1 MLIRIINGTYGH
13 RPTLANGEKSNFI
26 VPVTR
31 NDLPIEVDEKEA
43 KRLVEASV
51 AQYVNVEAVA
61 TDPVASEA
69 DNPIGNTPE
78 CENAAESAGEPEN
91 ETVSFEEPV
100 FTTDMRADELRAA
113 MRERGLTIKIGMT
126 KADMVAA
133 LNGTEDP
140 PELTVQDVVEE

>member
-43 KRLVEASV
+43 QRLVEAGV
-51 AQYVNVEAVA
+51 AQYVTIEAVA
-61 TDPVASEA
+61 TDHVAPEA

-78 CENAAESAGEPEN
+78 GEDGTEDAGEPEN
-91 ETVSFEEPV
+91 EHVPFEEPA

-113 MRERGLTIKIGMT
+113 MRERGLTVKIGMT
-126 KADMVAA
+126 KAEMVAA
-133 LNGTEDP
+133 LNGTEDL

>member
-1 MLIRIINGTYGH
+1 MLIRIINGPYGH
-13 RPTLANGEKSNFI
+13 RPTLSNGEKSNFI
-26 VPVTR
+26 VPITR

-43 KRLVEASV
+43 QRLVDAGI
-51 AQYVNVEAVA
+51 AQYANGEAVA

-78 CENAAESAGEPEN
+78 GEDGTEGVGEPEN
-91 ETVSFEEPV
+91 EPAPFEEPV

-113 MRERGLTIKIGMT
+113 MRERGLTVKIGMT

-133 LNGTEDP
+133 LNGTEDL